1 VVVVGAAVVVVVG
14 AAVVVVVG
22 AAVVVVLSVREF
34 SPELH
39 ERQNNE
45 TARRMHMFCIHKLAA
60 DF

>member
-1 VVVVGAAVVVVVG
+1 MVVVGAAVVVVG

>member
-1 VVVVGAAVVVVVG
+1 MVVVGAA
-14 AAVVVVVG
+14 VVVVG
-22 AAVVVVLSVREF
+22 AAVVVVLSAREF

>member
-1 VVVVGAAVVVVVG
+1 MVVVG

-45 TARRMHMFCIHKLAA
+45 TARRMHIFCIHKLAA

>member
-1 VVVVGAAVVVVVG
+1 VVVVVGAAVVV
-14 AAVVVVVG
+14 VVVVVG
-22 AAVVVVLSVREF
+22 AAVVVVLSAREF